1 MKKVNVYEAKTGL
14 SALLDQVAEG
24 ETVVICRRNV
34 PAAEL
39 RPVFR
44 PRQTPRPI
52 GLLKGFEVPPAF
64 FDPLPEEHLAAFEG
78 R

>member
-1 MKKVNVYEAKTGL
+1 MKKVNVYEAKTRL
-14 SALLDQVAEG
+14 STLLDAVEGG

-39 RPVFR
+39 KRVPRPRRRRRPVGLQKSFR
-44 PRQTPRPI
+44 VAPS
-52 GLLKGFEVPPAF
+52 F
-64 FDPLPEEHLAAFEG
+64 FKPLPKALVEAFEG

>member
-1 MKKVNVYEAKTGL
+1 MKKVNVYDAKTGL
-14 SALLDQVAEG
+14 SALLDRVAEG

-52 GLLKGFEVPPAF
+52 GLSRGFEVPPAF
-64 FDPLPEEHLAAFEG
+64 FDPLPEHLRAAFEG